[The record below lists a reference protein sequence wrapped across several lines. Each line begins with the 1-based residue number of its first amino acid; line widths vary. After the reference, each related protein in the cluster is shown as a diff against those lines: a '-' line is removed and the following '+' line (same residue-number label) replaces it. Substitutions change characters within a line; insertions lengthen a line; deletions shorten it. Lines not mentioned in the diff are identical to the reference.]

1 MYTHF
6 TLNFLTLLGEASEKI
21 FEHEFWEDLSKKI
34 DEKKILNDYDN
45 LLQRG
50 PFAQFR

>member
-6 TLNFLTLLGEASEKI
+6 TRNFTTLLEEANDKI
-21 FEHEFWEDLSKKI
+21 FEYEFWEDLTQKI